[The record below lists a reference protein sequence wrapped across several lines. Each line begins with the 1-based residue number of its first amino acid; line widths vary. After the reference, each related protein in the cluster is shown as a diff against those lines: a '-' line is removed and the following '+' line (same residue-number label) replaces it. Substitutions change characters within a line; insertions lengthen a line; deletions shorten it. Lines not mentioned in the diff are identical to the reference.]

1 MFCRNCGKEL
11 NEGTAFCTTCGTRL
25 GQTTAQSGFGT
36 TANAFVSNA
45 KAKIDS
51 SGFKKYLTK
60 KNIIIVVAVFVVL
73 CIIGAALGDD
83 SAVSLVK
90 NGYFYFNKDVTVGE
104 LLDANFD
111 NVEWESLVAADG
123 KTYVNA
129 TIKEDGGKV
138 VIQFK
143 VNEDKGTFQINACE
157 INGIPVP
164 VSDLF

>member
-1 MFCRNCGKEL
+1 MFCKNCGKEL
-11 NEGTAFCTTCGTRL
+11 NEGTAFCTSCGAQVN
-25 GQTTAQSGFGT
+25 QTSFET

-83 SAVSLVK
+83 SAVSIVK
-90 NGYFYFNKDVTVGE
+90 NGHFYFDKSKTVGE
-104 LLDANFD
+104 LLYANFD
-111 NVEWESLVAADG
+111 DVEWESLVAADG

-129 TIKEDGGKV
+129 TMNIDGV
-138 VIQFK
+138 TFLIQFK
-143 VNEDKGTFQINACE
+143 VNENNKNFNVNACE
-157 INGIPVP
+157 INGIPVSI
-164 VSDLF
+164 SDLF

>member
-1 MFCRNCGKEL
+1 MFCKNCGKEL
-11 NEGTAFCTTCGTRL
+11 NEGTAFCTSCGAQVN
-25 GQTTAQSGFGT
+25 QTSFET

-83 SAVSLVK
+83 SAVSIVK
-90 NGYFYFNKDVTVGE
+90 NGHFYFNKSKTVGE

-111 NVEWESLVAADG
+111 DVEWKSLVAADG
-123 KTYVNA
+123 RTYVNA
-129 TIKEDGGKV
+129 TIKEDGDKV

-157 INGIPVP
+157 INGIPVSI
-164 VSDLF
+164 SDLF

>member
-11 NEGTAFCTTCGTRL
+11 NEGTAFCTTCGAQVN
-25 GQTTAQSGFGT
+25 QTSFGT
-36 TANAFVSNA
+36 TANTKS
-45 KAKIDS
+45 KIDS
-51 SGFKKYLTK
+51 GGFKKYLTK

-90 NGYFYFNKDVTVGE
+90 NGYFYFDKSKTVGE
-104 LLDANFD
+104 LLDSTFHD
-111 NVEWESLVAADG
+111 VKWESLVANDG

-129 TIKEDGGKV
+129 TIKEDGDKV

-143 VNEDKGTFQINACE
+143 VNEDECTFRINACE

-164 VSDLF
+164 IGDLF